1 MDYQKAVVEILD
13 SAKKLTPDKAQVE
26 SLFQASGIK
35 VDGNLAFIAFNG
47 NPDGCVKALMDKL
60 SAMPVVKISA
70 KRILRNEG
78 ITA

>member
-13 SAKKLTPDKAQVE
+13 AAKKLTQDKAQVE
-26 SLFQASGIK
+26 SLFQNAGIK

-47 NPDGCVKALMDKL
+47 NPDTCVKTLMDKL

-70 KRILRNEG
+70 KRIFRNEG
-78 ITA
+78 IVA